1 MENKK
6 IDDRIDENYERLA
19 YFELIEELKNGLKNI
34 PLEIKKAHIECKKA
48 QFIFNVSK
56 EKDMKEKAENIKK
69 ENIEKIEEL
78 KYQELEGRKLI
89 ERLEKKYGS
98 FYNNLTLDKEKPK
111 VVTGMMD
118 KINNILKIK

>member
-6 IDDRIDENYERLA
+6 IDDRIDENYEKLA
-19 YFELIEELKNGLKNI
+19 YFELIEELKNGLNNI
-34 PLEIKKAHIECKKA
+34 PLEIKKAHTECCKA
-48 QFIFNVSK
+48 QFILNVSK
-56 EKDMKEKAENIKK
+56 EDYIKEKAESMKR

-78 KYQELEGRKLI
+78 EYQELEGRKLI

-98 FYNNLTLDKEKPK
+98 FYNNLALDKEKPK

-118 KINNILKIK
+118 KINNIFKIK